1 MRALYV
7 HMSRVVRIEELAAVL
22 ALVVPREMLIFNV
35 VDHMVLLN
43 TGFWTLQTLI
53 QVDIKFLEAQI
64 DKIQIS

>member
-1 MRALYV
+1 MRALYM
-7 HMSRVVRIEELAAVL
+7 HMSRVVRIEELATVL
-22 ALVVPREMLIFNV
+22 ALVVPGEMLIFNV